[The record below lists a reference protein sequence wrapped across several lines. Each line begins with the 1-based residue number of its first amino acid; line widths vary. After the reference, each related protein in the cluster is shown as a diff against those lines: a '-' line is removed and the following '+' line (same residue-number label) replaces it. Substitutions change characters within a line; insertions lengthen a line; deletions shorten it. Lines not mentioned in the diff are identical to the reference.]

1 MLSEN
6 VFLDVIKNSNSNSNL
21 FLDGKTAK
29 SAIKIIKDYSHLE
42 PLLLE
47 KQRLATFPIKHQDIW
62 QLYKKQLRAIWTV
75 EEVKMDQDRNDFM
88 RIKDKNIQHF
98 IKNVLAFFSTADGS
112 VILNISTNF
121 VNDIKSF
128 DIQTCYN
135 FQVAMEGIHAEM
147 YSVLIDEIV
156 QDKEEKDRLQNA
168 VNTMPCIKEKN
179 AWGIKWAYSGAP
191 FIQRLVANAIVEGI
205 FFSGSFC
212 AIFWLKN
219 MNIMPGLCQ
228 SNELISKDENM
239 HCEMAY
245 LVYKKLQYK
254 MTDEEIKEMVADAI
268 EIEKRFINDSLR
280 CDLIGMNSTL
290 MAQYIEYVADVLLI
304 NLGHTKLYNSL
315 NPFAFMT
322 DAFNLQI
329 KNNFFERKST
339 SYQRPK
345 HTAVADEITEDF

>member
-1 MLSEN
+1 MLSES
-6 VFLDVIKNSNSNSNL
+6 VFMDVIKNSSTNSNL
-21 FLDGKTAK
+21 FLDSKTAK
-29 SAIKIIKDYSHLE
+29 SVIKIVKDYSHLE

-47 KQRLATFPIKHQDIW
+47 EQRLNAFPIIHNDIW
-62 QLYKKQLRAIWTV
+62 ALYKKQLSAFWTV
-75 EEVKMDQDRNDFM
+75 SEVKMDQDRNNFIQ
-88 RIKDKNIQHF
+88 IKDKNIQHF
-98 IKNVLAFFSTADGS
+98 IKNILAFFATADGS

-121 VNDIKSF
+121 VNDIKNF
-128 DIQTCYN
+128 EIQMCYN
-135 FQVAMEGIHAEM
+135 FQVAMEGIHSEM

-156 QDKEEKDRLQNA
+156 QDKDEKEQLLNA

-228 SNELISKDENM
+228 SNELISRDENM

-245 LVYKKLQYK
+245 LIYNKLVNK
-254 MTDEEIKEMVADAI
+254 MSDIEIKEMISDAI
-268 EIEKRFINDSLR
+268 DIEKRFINDSLR
-280 CDLIGMNSTL
+280 CNLIGMNPKL
-290 MAQYIEYVADVLLI
+290 MSQYIEYVADVLLI
-304 NLGHTKLYNSL
+304 NLGHTKLYNSE
-315 NPFAFMT
+315 NPFAFMK

-339 SYQRPK
+339 SYQRAK
-345 HTAVADEITEDF
+345 ATTSINKMSDDF